1 MEVSRSRPPVPY
13 WANLLWF
20 GISCWY
26 FVVLEKPQLRSL
38 KVVEFFYFNCSANA
52 VEVLNAKVTGAN
64 GVHIVFAGDVDIV
77 AYY

>member
-1 MEVSRSRPPVPY
+1 M
-13 WANLLWF
+13 
-20 GISCWY
+20 
-26 FVVLEKPQLRSL
+26 VLEKPQLRSL